1 MFSKKKDMNGVIAS
15 FTAEAK
21 AIAAAQATLVAKKRE
36 EIAAAQVELDA
47 AVTEIKIADAFI
59 ANVEAMAK
67 PAVE

>member
-21 AIAAAQATLVAKKRE
+21 AIAAAQQ
-36 EIAAAQVELDA
+36 EIAATKQLEILEAQKALDA
-47 AVTEIKIADAFI
+47 AVAEIKVADAFI

-67 PAVE
+67 PTAE